1 MGTTPILKIPY
12 VEATDLLANYP
23 VADKAQADKMEAVVS
38 PLVADTG
45 WINLTPVSG
54 TGACRY
60 RVIGPNVWMQVN
72 LTGMTSIANGANGPI
87 VNAGAIPA
95 AYCPGV
101 TYYGVGNLGGQFM
114 GLAVVNTNGSAAQWN
129 ASGGAVTT
137 SRFYV
142 VWLKE

>member
-60 RVIGPNVWMQVN
+60 RVIGPNVWMRVN

-95 AYCPGV
+95 AYCPGLP
-101 TYYGVGNLGGQFM
+101 TTAWETLAGSLWGWLSSTPMGRPRSGMRRGARSLRPGFM
-114 GLAVVNTNGSAAQWN
+114 SCG
-129 ASGGAVTT
+129 
-137 SRFYV
+137 
-142 VWLKE
+142 